1 MEKSRTPLPV
11 NDCEPL
17 WTVADVMAFLKV
29 SKSWVYHRVDTGQ
42 LPAIRIIGHIRF
54 RAADI
59 RRLVADAAKQQQVA
73 V

>member
-1 MEKSRTPLPV
+1 MEKPLTTPPLTD
-11 NDCEPL
+11 NEPL

-29 SKSWVYHRVDTGQ
+29 SKSWVYHRADTGQ

-59 RRLVADAAKQQQVA
+59 RRLVADAATQPEAA

>member
-1 MEKSRTPLPV
+1 MEKLRAPIPV
-11 NDCEPL
+11 VDSEPL
-17 WTVADVMAFLKV
+17 WTVADVMAFLRV

-42 LPAIRIIGHIRF
+42 LPAIRIVGHIRF

-59 RRLVADAAKQQQVA
+59 RKLVTDAAQRQQAA